1 MAVEFW
7 IWLCCLLSLFMA
19 IIYIYME
26 LAQFS
31 LSLLICFEFGSRTG
45 KVTSHGKN

>member
-1 MAVEFW
+1 M
-7 IWLCCLLSLFMA
+7 LSFVTVHGHY
-19 IIYIYME
+19 IYIYME